1 MTKRFDIIGIGDADM
16 DIMVKADHIPAHD
29 EKVKGHIIGKFPGG
43 IISNFLCA
51 ASKFGSRCGAVVCVG
66 QDDFGRI
73 ALDELRMRGIDTEKC
88 VIHPDDDTYFTVTC
102 LDDTGEKSMLLCLN
116 NSTQPRPEEVDLE
129 YLSQASFVHMIGTY
143 RDLVLSVARHGG
155 ELGFRLSLDFEA
167 QAFEISQED
176 KEEICSLAYIA
187 FPNEAGLRYMT
198 GCTSV
203 EEGARKMLAWGT
215 EIVVVTLGAR
225 GVEVFTSSEHI
236 RVPAF
241 QVEVKDTTGAGDT
254 FNASF
259 LSCLSKGYSL
269 LECAWLATASA
280 ACQIQK
286 VGARDGM
293 VTEEECRTWLAAHK
307 EKG

>member
-1 MTKRFDIIGIGDADM
+1 M
-16 DIMVKADHIPAHD
+16 
-29 EKVKGHIIGKFPGG
+29 
-43 IISNFLCA
+43 
-51 ASKFGSRCGAVVCVG
+51 
-66 QDDFGRI
+66 
-73 ALDELRMRGIDTEKC
+73 
-88 VIHPDDDTYFTVTC
+88 
-102 LDDTGEKSMLLCLN
+102 
-116 NSTQPRPEEVDLE
+116 
-129 YLSQASFVHMIGTY
+129 
-143 RDLVLSVARHGG
+143 
-155 ELGFRLSLDFEA
+155 
-167 QAFEISQED
+167 
-176 KEEICSLAYIA
+176 
-187 FPNEAGLRYMT
+187 
-198 GCTSV
+198 
-203 EEGARKMLAWGT
+203 
-215 EIVVVTLGAR
+215 
-225 GVEVFTSSEHI
+225 FTSSEHI